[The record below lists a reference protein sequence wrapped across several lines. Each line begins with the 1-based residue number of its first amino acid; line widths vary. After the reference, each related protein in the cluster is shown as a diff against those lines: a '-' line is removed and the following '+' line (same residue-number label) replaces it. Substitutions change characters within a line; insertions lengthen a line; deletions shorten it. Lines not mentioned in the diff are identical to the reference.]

1 MAGTIQCGR
10 RSRKDFGKIPSIVEI
25 PNLIEVQKR
34 SYETFLQKDASSD
47 RREENGLQAVFK
59 SVFPIADY
67 NDNALLEFDSYHFG
81 DPKYTVEECHDRGM
95 TFAIPL
101 KVTLRLVV
109 FDHDKEAKTRTIRE
123 QRGQEVYLGELP
135 LMTDKGTFIINGTER
150 VVVSQLQRSAG
161 VFFDDDKGKTLASG
175 KPLYSARVI
184 PYRGSWVEFDFD
196 ANDILHVRVD
206 RRRKMLATAF
216 LRAFWFLEKNNVILS
231 DEEILG
237 HFYEGEE
244 VLGFEEGN
252 AWVRLSPD
260 AHEGVRVAEDVK
272 PPRHREPLITAGKTL
287 TAKLLEKLVEANVEK
302 IAVRAESLVG
312 RRTAARIVDAE
323 SGEVLV
329 QTNTEITS
337 QMLSQIMGR
346 RVAPFKLLVAVLPGM
361 PTVKPADK
369 KVDQSM
375 YETLAR
381 DHFKNPDEAL
391 VEIYRRLRP
400 GDPPT
405 VESAR
410 ALFRGMF
417 MDPRR
422 YDLARVGRFMI
433 NKKLQIEAP
442 LSVKT
447 LRSEDIVAVIRHLL
461 MVKLGS
467 KSTDDIDHLGNRRVR
482 SVGELLENQFRVGL
496 TRMERAVKER
506 MSISDITNLMPHDL
520 INAKPV
526 SAVVKEF
533 FGSSQLSQFMDQTN
547 PLAELTH
554 KRRLSALG
562 PRGLSR
568 ERAGFE
574 VRDVHPTH
582 YGRICPIET
591 PEGPNIGLISSLS
604 TYARTNEF
612 GFIET
617 PYRKVVQGRVTDEI
631 VFLTALEEEQFVIAQ
646 ANAEID
652 RNGRFVQERVSA
664 RKGGEFRMVPPE
676 ELHYMDVSPKQL
688 VSVAASLIPFLEN
701 DDANRA
707 LMGSNMQRQAVPLLQ
722 PEAPLVGTGMEHV
735 VARDS
740 GAVVVAKRPGV
751 AEYVSADRV
760 VVRAESRSKKTDPVQ
775 DLPLDIYNLTKYRRS
790 NQNTCINQKPIVRKG
805 QRVAAGEV
813 IADGP
818 GTDQGELA
826 LGRNVLVA
834 FMPWGGYNFED
845 AILVSERLVKDD
857 RFTSIHIE
865 EFEIQA
871 RDTKLGKEEVTRD
884 IPNVAE
890 EALKDLDESG
900 IVRIGAK
907 VKPGDIL
914 VGKITPKGE
923 TQLTPEEKLLRA
935 IFGEKAGDVRDTSLT
950 VPPGIE
956 GTVVD
961 VKVFSRRGVDKDERA
976 KSIEEEEV
984 ARLEKDYQDEIAMV
998 EMERDQKLKNLLVGK
1013 TLVQELFDP
1022 TDKTNRLG
1030 KKGDRIAREDLENF
1044 SWNELKKIKI
1054 KEDEGLSQTIKRI
1067 EELAEEQIAIY
1078 DSMLEERIGRLRRG
1092 DDLPPGVIKMVK
1104 VYVAV
1109 KRKLSVGDKMAGRH
1123 GNKGVVSKI
1132 LPDEDMPYLPD
1143 GTPVEIVLNPLGV
1156 PSRMNVGQILET
1168 HLGWAARA
1176 LGLWVASPVFD
1187 GATEEEIKE
1196 HLKQASLPTSG
1207 KTVLYD
1213 GRTGRRFHQEV
1224 TVGQI
1229 YILKLA
1235 HLVDD
1240 KMHARSIGPY
1250 SLVTQQPLG
1259 GKAQFGGQRFGE
1271 MEVWA
1276 LEAYGAAHTLQEML
1290 TVKSDDVEG
1299 RNRIYEAIVKGENF
1313 LEPGTP
1319 ESFNVLVKEL
1329 QSLALDVELIM
1340 KDGKKTS

>member
-1 MAGTIQCGR
+1 MIQCGR

-34 SYETFLQKDASSD
+34 SYEGFLQQDVGPD
-47 RREENGLQAVFK
+47 RREDVGLQAVFK
-59 SVFPIADY
+59 SVFPIEDY
-67 NDNALLEFDSYHFG
+67 NGNARLEFDSYHFG

-135 LMTDKGTFIINGTER
+135 LMTVKGTFIINGTER

-175 KPLYSARVI
+175 KLLFSARII

-216 LRAFWFLEKNNVILS
+216 LRAFWFLEKNVVLS
-231 DEEILG
+231 DEEVLG
-237 HFYEGEE
+237 HFYDMEE
-244 VLGFEEGN
+244 VLGFEDGDARVKFDPEVHVG
-252 AWVRLSPD
+252 ARLSQ
-260 AHEGVRVAEDVK
+260 DVK
-272 PPRHREPLITAGKTL
+272 PPRHREPLVTAGKVLNTKMAERL
-287 TAKLLEKLVEANVEK
+287 AEAGVDKLF
-302 IAVRAESLVG
+302 VRAESFVG
-312 RRTAARIVDAE
+312 RRTGSRVVDTE
-323 SGEVLV
+323 TGEVLLEPNQEV
-329 QTNTEITS
+329 TS
-337 QMLSQIMGR
+337 AVLAQLMAR
-346 RVAPFKLLVAVLPGM
+346 KVAPFKLLAVTPG
-361 PTVKPADK
+361 
-369 KVDQSM
+369 KVDASI

-433 NKKLQIEAP
+433 NKKLQIDAP
-442 LSVKT
+442 LNAKT
-447 LRSEDIVAVIRHLL
+447 LRGEDVVHVVRHLL
-461 MVKLGS
+461 QVRLGS
-467 KSTDDIDHLGNRRVR
+467 RPTDDIDHLGNRRVR

-604 TYARTNEF
+604 TYAGINEF
-612 GFIET
+612 GFIQT
-617 PYRKVVQGRVTDEI
+617 PYRKVAGGAVTDEI
-631 VFLTALEEEQFVIAQ
+631 VRLTALEEEQYVIAQ
-646 ANAEID
+646 ANAELD
-652 RNGRFVQERVSA
+652 RNNRFVAERVSA
-664 RKGGEFRMVPPE
+664 RKGGEFRMVAPE
-676 ELHYMDVSPKQL
+676 EVHFMDVSPKQL
-688 VSVAASLIPFLEN
+688 VSVAASMVPFLEN

-722 PEAPLVGTGMEHV
+722 PEAPLVGTGMEHI

-740 GAVVVAKRPGV
+740 GAVIVAKRQGV
-751 AEYVSADRV
+751 VEYVSADRI

-790 NQNTCINQKPIVRKG
+790 NQNTCISQKPIMRKG
-805 QRVAAGEV
+805 QRIQAGEV

-818 GTDQGELA
+818 ATDQGELA

-845 AILVSERLVKDD
+845 AILVSERLVKED

-865 EFEIQA
+865 EFEVQA

-884 IPNVAE
+884 IPNVSE
-890 EALKDLDESG
+890 EALKDLDDSG

-907 VKPGDIL
+907 VKASDIL

-976 KSIEEEEV
+976 KSIEEEEIG
-984 ARLEKDYQDEIAMV
+984 RLEKDYQDEIAMV

-1013 TLVQELFDP
+1013 TAMMELVDP
-1022 TDKTNRLG
+1022 VTKRKLT
-1030 KKGDRIAREDLENF
+1030 KKGDRIERADLDNF
-1044 SWNELKKIKI
+1044 SWNELKKIKV
-1054 KEDEGLSQTIKRI
+1054 KEDEGLPVTIRRI
-1067 EELAEEQIAIY
+1067 EELAEEQISIY
-1078 DSMLEERIGRLRRG
+1078 DTMLEERIGRLRRG

-1132 LPDEDMPYLPD
+1132 LPEEDMPYLPD

-1196 HLKQASLPTSG
+1196 HLKQARLPNSG

-1213 GRTGRRFHQEV
+1213 GRTGKRFHQEV

-1329 QSLALDVELIM
+1329 QSLALDVELVM
-1340 KDGKKTS
+1340 KDGKKAS

>member
-1 MAGTIQCGR
+1 
-10 RSRKDFGKIPSIVEI
+10 
-25 PNLIEVQKR
+25 
-34 SYETFLQKDASSD
+34 
-47 RREENGLQAVFK
+47 
-59 SVFPIADY
+59 
-67 NDNALLEFDSYHFG
+67 
-81 DPKYTVEECHDRGM
+81 
-95 TFAIPL
+95 
-101 KVTLRLVV
+101 
-109 FDHDKEAKTRTIRE
+109 
-123 QRGQEVYLGELP
+123 
-135 LMTDKGTFIINGTER
+135 
-150 VVVSQLQRSAG
+150 
-161 VFFDDDKGKTLASG
+161 
-175 KPLYSARVI
+175 
-184 PYRGSWVEFDFD
+184 
-196 ANDILHVRVD
+196 
-206 RRRKMLATAF
+206 
-216 LRAFWFLEKNNVILS
+216 
-231 DEEILG
+231 
-237 HFYEGEE
+237 
-244 VLGFEEGN
+244 
-252 AWVRLSPD
+252 
-260 AHEGVRVAEDVK
+260 
-272 PPRHREPLITAGKTL
+272 
-287 TAKLLEKLVEANVEK
+287 
-302 IAVRAESLVG
+302 
-312 RRTAARIVDAE
+312 
-323 SGEVLV
+323 
-329 QTNTEITS
+329 
-337 QMLSQIMGR
+337 
-346 RVAPFKLLVAVLPGM
+346 
-361 PTVKPADK
+361 
-369 KVDQSM
+369 
-375 YETLAR
+375 
-381 DHFKNPDEAL
+381 
-391 VEIYRRLRP
+391 
-400 GDPPT
+400 
-405 VESAR
+405 
-410 ALFRGMF
+410 MF
-417 MDPRR
+417 MDARR

-433 NKKLQIEAP
+433 NKKLGIDAP
-442 LSVKT
+442 LSIKT
-447 LRSEDIVAVIRHLL
+447 LRSEDVVSVIRHLL
-461 MVKLGS
+461 MVKLGT
-467 KSTDDIDHLGNRRVR
+467 KPTDDIDHLGNRRVR

-506 MSISDITNLMPHDL
+506 MSISDIAQLMPHDL

-617 PYRKVVQGRVTDEI
+617 PYRRVVSGRVSDEI
-631 VFLTALEEEQFVIAQ
+631 VFLTALEEEQYVIAQ
-646 ANAEID
+646 ANAEVD
-652 RNGRFVQERVSA
+652 RGGRFVQERVSA

-676 ELHYMDVSPKQL
+676 ELHFMDVSPKQL

-740 GAVVVAKRPGV
+740 GSVVVAKRPGV
-751 AEYVSADRV
+751 VEYVSADRI
-760 VVRAESRSKKTDPVQ
+760 VVRAESRGRKADPVQ

-790 NQNTCINQKPIVRKG
+790 NQNTCINQKPIVRKT
-805 QRVAAGEV
+805 QRLQAGEV
-813 IADGP
+813 VADGP
-818 GTDQGELA
+818 ATDQGELA

-871 RDTKLGKEEVTRD
+871 RDTKLGKEEITRD
-884 IPNVAE
+884 IPNVSE
-890 EALKDLDESG
+890 EALKDLDDSG

-907 VKPGDIL
+907 VKAGDIL

-935 IFGEKAGDVRDTSLT
+935 IFGEKAGDVRDTSLM

-976 KSIEEEEV
+976 KSIEEEEI

-1013 TLVQELFDP
+1013 TSLAELFDP
-1022 TDKTNRLG
+1022 INKTKRVT
-1030 KKGDRIAREDLENF
+1030 KKSDRIQREDLDNF
-1044 SWNELKKIKI
+1044 SWNELKKIKV
-1054 KEDEGLSQTIKRI
+1054 KEDEGLALLVKKI

-1132 LPDEDMPYLPD
+1132 LPEEDMPYLPD

-1168 HLGWAARA
+1168 HLGWAGRA
-1176 LGLWVASPVFD
+1176 LGLWLASPVFD

-1196 HLKQASLPTSG
+1196 HLRQAGLPQTG
-1207 KTVLYD
+1207 KTILYD
-1213 GRTGRRFHQEV
+1213 GRTGKRFHQEV

-1229 YILKLA
+1229 YIMKLA

-1329 QSLALDVELIM
+1329 QSLALDVELVT
-1340 KDGKKTS
+1340 KDGKKTP

>member
-10 RSRKDFGKIPSIVEI
+10 RTRRDFGKIPSIVEI

-34 SYETFLQKDASSD
+34 SYETFLQKDVPAD
-47 RREENGLQAVFK
+47 RREDIGLQAVFK

-135 LMTDKGTFIINGTER
+135 LMTEKGTFIINGTER

-206 RRRKMLATAF
+206 RRRKMLATAY
-216 LRAFWFLEKNNVILS
+216 LRAFWFLEKNVVLS

-237 HFYEGEE
+237 HFYESED
-244 VLGFEEGN
+244 VLGFEDGN
-252 AWVRLSPD
+252 AIVKFHAK
-260 AHEGVRVAEDVK
+260 AHLGAKVAEDIK
-272 PPRHREPLITAGKTL
+272 PPRHREPLVSAGKVL
-287 TAKLLEKLVEANVEK
+287 NAKIIEKMVEANVEK
-302 IAVRAESLVG
+302 LALRAESLIG
-312 RRTAARIVDAE
+312 RRTASRIVDTE

-329 QTNTEITS
+329 AANTEITS
-337 QMLSQIMGR
+337 TTLSQVMSR
-346 RVAPFKLLVAVLPGM
+346 RVAPFKLLVQDKE
-361 PTVKPADK
+361 TVDA
-369 KVDQSM
+369 SL

-381 DHFKNPDEAL
+381 DHFKHPDEAL

-417 MDPRR
+417 IDPRR

-433 NKKLQIEAP
+433 NKKLQIDAP
-442 LSVKT
+442 LSTKT
-447 LRSEDIVAVIRHLL
+447 LRSEDIVAVVRHLL
-461 MVKLGS
+461 MVKLGT
-467 KSTDDIDHLGNRRVR
+467 KQTDDIDHLGNRRVR

-506 MSISDITNLMPHDL
+506 MSISDIQNLMPHDL

-617 PYRKVVQGRVTDEI
+617 PYRKVEHGTVTDEI
-631 VFLTALEEEQFVIAQ
+631 VFLTALEEEQYVIAQ
-646 ANAEID
+646 ANAAID
-652 RNGRFVQERVSA
+652 RRGKFVQERVSA

-740 GAVVVAKRPGV
+740 GAVVVAKRQGV
-751 AEYVSADRV
+751 VEYVSADRV

-775 DLPLDIYNLTKYRRS
+775 DLPLDIFNLTKYRRS
-790 NQNTCINQKPIVRKG
+790 NQNTCINQKPIVKKG
-805 QRVAAGEV
+805 QRVQPGDV

-884 IPNVAE
+884 IPNVSE
-890 EALKDLDESG
+890 EALKDLDDSG

-984 ARLEKDYQDEIAMV
+984 SRLEKDYQDEIAMV
-998 EMERDQKLKNLLVGK
+998 EMERDQKLKNILVGK
-1013 TLVQELFDP
+1013 TSINDLVDP
-1022 TDKTNRLG
+1022 TDKNTRLT
-1030 KKGDRIAREDLENF
+1030 KKGDRIDRPDLDNF
-1044 SWNELKKIKI
+1044 SWNELKKIRV
-1054 KEDEGLSQTIKRI
+1054 KEDDGLAQTIRRI

-1078 DSMLEERIGRLRRG
+1078 DTMLEERISRLRRG

-1132 LPDEDMPYLPD
+1132 LPEEDMPYLPD
-1143 GTPVEIVLNPLGV
+1143 GRPVEIVLNPLGV

-1187 GATEEEIKE
+1187 GATEEEIK
-1196 HLKQASLPTSG
+1196 SLLQEAKMPRSG
-1207 KTVLYD
+1207 KTLLFD
-1213 GRTGRRFHQEV
+1213 GRTGRQFQQEV

-1319 ESFNVLVKEL
+1319 ESFNVLVNEL
-1329 QSLALDVELIM
+1329 KSLALDVELIM
-1340 KDGKKTS
+1340 KDGKKA

>member
-10 RSRKDFGKIPSIVEI
+10 RNRRDFGKIPSIVEI
-25 PNLIEVQKR
+25 PNLIEIQQQ
-34 SYETFLQKDASSD
+34 SYEQFLQKDVSPE
-47 RREENGLQAVFK
+47 RRDEIGLQAVFK

-67 NDNALLEFDSYHFG
+67 NGNAALEFHSYHFG

-101 KVTLRLVV
+101 KVTLRLVI

-161 VFFDDDKGKTLASG
+161 VFFDDDKGKTVASG
-175 KPLYSARVI
+175 KLLYSARVI
-184 PYRGSWVEFDFD
+184 PYRGSWVEFEFD
-196 ANDILHVRVD
+196 ANDILFVRVD

-216 LRAFWFLEKNNVILS
+216 LRAFWFLEKGVILS
-231 DEEILG
+231 DAEILG
-237 HFYEGEE
+237 NFFEVEE
-244 VLGFEEGN
+244 VLSFEDRT
-252 AWVRLSPD
+252 AWVKLNPE
-260 AHEGVRVAEDVK
+260 AHNGIKVADDIK
-272 PPRHREPLITAGKTL
+272 PPRHREAMVAAGKTL
-287 TAKLLEKLVEANVEK
+287 NPKLIEKLIEAGVTK
-302 IAVRAESLVG
+302 IPVRADSLVG
-312 RRTAARIVDAE
+312 RRTGDRVVDADT
-323 SGEVLV
+323 GEVLV
-329 QTNTEITS
+329 ETNQEVSATILTQLMARKIS
-337 QMLSQIMGR
+337 AL
-346 RVAPFKLLVAVLPGM
+346 KLLALVPGK
-361 PTVKPADK
+361 TD
-369 KVDQSM
+369 SSI

-391 VEIYRRLRP
+391 VEIYRRL
-400 GDPPT
+400 
-405 VESAR
+405 
-410 ALFRGMF
+410 
-417 MDPRR
+417 
-422 YDLARVGRFMI
+422 
-433 NKKLQIEAP
+433 
-442 LSVKT
+442 
-447 LRSEDIVAVIRHLL
+447 
-461 MVKLGS
+461 
-467 KSTDDIDHLGNRRVR
+467 R

-676 ELHYMDVSPKQL
+676 ERHCMDVSPKQL

-740 GAVVVAKRPGV
+740 GAVVVARRSGV
-751 AEYVSADRV
+751 VEYVAADRV
-760 VVRAESRSKKTDPVQ
+760 VGRAEGRSSKKADPVQ
-775 DLPLDIYNLTKYRRS
+775 DLPLDIFNLTKYRRS
-790 NQNTCINQKPIVRKG
+790 NQNTCLNQKPIVHKG
-805 QRVAAGEV
+805 QRVAPGDI

-884 IPNVAE
+884 IPNVSE

-976 KSIEEEEV
+976 KSIEEEEI

-1013 TLVQELFDP
+1013 TSFQDLFDP
-1022 TDKTNRLG
+1022 TNKVKRLT
-1030 KKGDRIAREDLENF
+1030 KKGDRIERPDLDNF
-1044 SWNELKKIKI
+1044 SWN
-1054 KEDEGLSQTIKRI
+1054 
-1067 EELAEEQIAIY
+1067 
-1078 DSMLEERIGRLRRG
+1078 
-1092 DDLPPGVIKMVK
+1092 
-1104 VYVAV
+1104 
-1109 KRKLSVGDKMAGRH
+1109 
-1123 GNKGVVSKI
+1123 
-1132 LPDEDMPYLPD
+1132 
-1143 GTPVEIVLNPLGV
+1143 
-1156 PSRMNVGQILET
+1156 
-1168 HLGWAARA
+1168 
-1176 LGLWVASPVFD
+1176 
-1187 GATEEEIKE
+1187 
-1196 HLKQASLPTSG
+1196 
-1207 KTVLYD
+1207 
-1213 GRTGRRFHQEV
+1213 
-1224 TVGQI
+1224 
-1229 YILKLA
+1229 
-1235 HLVDD
+1235 
-1240 KMHARSIGPY
+1240 
-1250 SLVTQQPLG
+1250 
-1259 GKAQFGGQRFGE
+1259 
-1271 MEVWA
+1271 
-1276 LEAYGAAHTLQEML
+1276 
-1290 TVKSDDVEG
+1290 
-1299 RNRIYEAIVKGENF
+1299 
-1313 LEPGTP
+1313 
-1319 ESFNVLVKEL
+1319 
-1329 QSLALDVELIM
+1329 
-1340 KDGKKTS
+1340 

>member
-10 RSRKDFGKIPSIVEI
+10 RVRKDFGKIPSIVEI
-25 PNLIEVQKR
+25 PNLIEIQKR
-34 SYETFLQKDASSD
+34 SYEQFLQKDVAPE
-47 RREENGLQAVFK
+47 RREETGLQAVFK

-109 FDHDKEAKTRTIRE
+109 YDHDKEAKTRTIRE

-161 VFFDDDKGKTLASG
+161 VFFDDDKGKTVASG
-175 KPLYSARVI
+175 KLLYSARVI
-184 PYRGSWVEFDFD
+184 PYRGSWVEFEFD
-196 ANDILHVRVD
+196 ANDILFVRVD

-216 LRAFWFLEKNNVILS
+216 LRAFWFLEKGVILS
-231 DEEILG
+231 DAEILG
-237 HFYEGEE
+237 NFFEVEE
-244 VLGFEEGN
+244 VLSFEDRT
-252 AWVRLSPD
+252 AWVKLNPE
-260 AHEGVRVAEDVK
+260 AHNGIKVADDIK
-272 PPRHREPLITAGKTL
+272 PPRHREAMVAAGKTL
-287 TAKLLEKLVEANVEK
+287 NPKLIEKLIEAGVTK
-302 IAVRAESLVG
+302 IPVRADSLVG
-312 RRTAARIVDAE
+312 RRTGDRVVDADT
-323 SGEVLV
+323 GEVLV
-329 QTNTEITS
+329 ETNQEVSATILTQLMARKIS
-337 QMLSQIMGR
+337 AL
-346 RVAPFKLLVAVLPGM
+346 KLLALVPGK
-361 PTVKPADK
+361 TD
-369 KVDQSM
+369 SSIF
-375 YETLAR
+375 ETLAR

-405 VESAR
+405 VDSAR

-417 MDPRR
+417 LDARR

-433 NKKLQIEAP
+433 NKKLGINAN
-442 LSVKT
+442 LNTKT
-447 LRSEDIVAVIRHLL
+447 LRSEDVVFVVRHLL
-461 MVKLGS
+461 MVRLGT
-467 KSTDDIDHLGNRRVR
+467 KPTDDIDHLGNRRVR

-604 TYARTNEF
+604 TYARINEF

-617 PYRKVVQGRVTDEI
+617 PYRKVQSGVVSDEI

-646 ANAEID
+646 ANAELD
-652 RNGRFVQERVSA
+652 ARGKFVRDRVSA
-664 RKGGEFRMVPPE
+664 RKGGEYKMVSPE
-676 ELHYMDVSPKQL
+676 ELNYMDVSPKQL
-688 VSVAASLIPFLEN
+688 VSVAAAMVPFLEN

-722 PEAPLVGTGMEHV
+722 PEAPYVGTGMEHI

-740 GAVVVAKRPGV
+740 GAVVLARRPGV
-751 AEYVSADRV
+751 VEYVSANRV
-760 VVRAESRSKKTDPVQ
+760 VVRAETRSKKADPVQ

-790 NQNTCINQKPIVRKG
+790 NQNTCINQRPIVKKG
-805 QRVAAGEV
+805 DRVHVGDV
-813 IADGP
+813 VADGP

-857 RFTSIHIE
+857 RYTSIHIE
-865 EFEIQA
+865 EFEVQA

-884 IPNVAE
+884 IPNVSE
-890 EALKDLDESG
+890 EALKDLDDSG

-907 VKPGDIL
+907 VKASDIL

-961 VKVFSRRGVDKDERA
+961 VKVFSRRGVDKDDRA

-984 ARLEKDYQDEIAMV
+984 AGLEKDYQDEIAMV
-998 EMERDQKLKNLLVGK
+998 ELERDQKLKNILVGK
-1013 TLVQELFDP
+1013 TLTQDMVDP
-1022 TDKTNRLG
+1022 IKKDKVA
-1030 KKGDRIAREDLENF
+1030 KKGDRIDREELDNF
-1044 SWNELKKIKI
+1044 SWHELKKIKI
-1054 KEDEGLSQTIKRI
+1054 KEDDGLANTIKRI
-1067 EELAEEQIAIY
+1067 EELADDQIAFF
-1078 DSMLEERIGRLRRG
+1078 DRMLEERVGRLRRG

-1123 GNKGVVSKI
+1123 GNKGVVSRV
-1132 LPDEDMPYLPD
+1132 LPEEDMPYLPD

-1168 HLGWAARA
+1168 HLGWAAKA
-1176 LGLWVASPVFD
+1176 LGVWVASPVFD
-1187 GATEEEIKE
+1187 GATESEIRD
-1196 HLKQASLPTSG
+1196 HLKQASLPGSG
-1207 KTVLYD
+1207 KTRLFD
-1213 GRTGRRFHQEV
+1213 GRTGKSFHQDV

-1329 QSLALDVELIM
+1329 QSLALDVELVP
-1340 KDGKKTS
+1340 KDGKKPA

>member
-1 MAGTIQCGR
+1 MAGVIQCGR
-10 RSRKDFGKIPSIVEI
+10 RSRRDFGKIPSIVEI

-34 SYETFLQKDASSD
+34 SYEAFLQKDVPAD
-47 RREENGLQAVFK
+47 RREEVGLQAVFK

-101 KVTLRLVV
+101 KVTLRLVI

-135 LMTDKGTFIINGTER
+135 LMTDMGTFIINGTER

-175 KPLYSARVI
+175 KPLFSARVI

-206 RRRKMLATAF
+206 RRRKMLATAY
-216 LRAFWFLEKNNVILS
+216 LRAFWFLEKGNILS

-237 HFYEGEE
+237 QFYEMEE
-244 VLGFEEGN
+244 VQSFDEGN
-252 AWVRLSPD
+252 AWVKFSAT
-260 AHEGVRVAEDVK
+260 AHVGAKAAEDVK
-272 PPRHREPLITAGKTL
+272 PRGHREALVQAGKIINAK
-287 TAKLLEKLVEANVEK
+287 TAERMAEAGVEKL
-302 IAVRAESLVG
+302 AVRAESLVG
-312 RRTAARIVDAE
+312 RRTGSRVIDTE
-323 SGEVLV
+323 SGEVLLN
-329 QTNTEITS
+329 TNVEITS
-337 QMLSQIMGR
+337 TALSQIMGK
-346 RVAPFKLLVAVLPGM
+346 RVAPFKLLVV
-361 PTVKPADK
+361 DK
-369 KVDQSM
+369 DRVDASI
-375 YETLAR
+375 YETLAK
-381 DHFKNPDEAL
+381 DAFKNPDEAL

-405 VESAR
+405 VDSAR

-433 NKKLQIEAP
+433 NKKLLIDAP
-442 LSVKT
+442 LHIKT
-447 LRSEDIVAVIRHLL
+447 LRSEDIVSVVRHLL
-461 MVKLGS
+461 MVKLGTRQ
-467 KSTDDIDHLGNRRVR
+467 TDDIDHLGNRRVR

-506 MSISDITNLMPHDL
+506 MSISDTANLMPHDL

-617 PYRKVVQGRVTDEI
+617 PYRKVTAGRVSDEI
-631 VFLTALEEEQFVIAQ
+631 VFLTALEEEQVVIAQ
-646 ANAEID
+646 ANAGID
-652 RNGRFVQERVSA
+652 RQGKFEQDRVSA
-664 RKGGEFRMVPPE
+664 RRGGEYRMVPPE

-740 GAVVVAKRPGV
+740 GAVLVAKRPGV
-751 AEYVSADRV
+751 VEYVSADRIV
-760 VVRAESRSKKTDPVQ
+760 IRAESRSKKTDPVQ
-775 DLPLDIYNLTKYRRS
+775 DLPLDIFNLTKYRRS

-805 QRVAAGEV
+805 QRVQVGDV

-845 AILVSERLVKDD
+845 AILVSEKLVKED

-884 IPNVAE
+884 IPNVSE
-890 EALKDLDESG
+890 EALKDLDDSG

-976 KSIEEEEV
+976 KSIEEEEI

-1013 TLVQELFDP
+1013 TAVQDLIDP
-1022 TDKTNRLG
+1022 TDKNKRLT
-1030 KKGDRIAREDLENF
+1030 KKGDRIDRADLDNL
-1044 SWNELKKIKI
+1044 SWNELKKVKV
-1054 KEDEGLSQTIKRI
+1054 KEDDGLAQMIRRI
-1067 EELAEEQIAIY
+1067 EELAEEQIGIY

-1123 GNKGVVSKI
+1123 GNKGVVSKV
-1132 LPDEDMPYLPD
+1132 LPEEDMPFLPD

-1176 LGLWVASPVFD
+1176 LGLWMASPVFD
-1187 GATEEEIKE
+1187 GATEAEIKA
-1196 HLKQASLPTSG
+1196 HLTDASMPTSG
-1207 KTVLYD
+1207 KTVLHD
-1213 GRTGRRFHQEV
+1213 GRTGKRFHQEV

-1329 QSLALDVELIM
+1329 QSLALDVELIT
-1340 KDGKKTS
+1340 KDGKKAS

>member
-1 MAGTIQCGR
+1 MAGMIQCGR

-25 PNLIEVQKR
+25 PNLIEVQRR
-34 SYETFLQKDASSD
+34 SYEGFLQKEVRPEQRDD
-47 RREENGLQAVFK
+47 VGLQAVFK

-67 NDNALLEFDSYHFG
+67 NGNASLEFVSYHFG
-81 DPKYTVEECHDRGM
+81 DPKYTVEECIDRGM
-95 TFAIPL
+95 TYAIPL

-109 FDHDKEAKTRTIRE
+109 YEQDKKAKTRTVRDIKE
-123 QRGQEVYLGELP
+123 QEVYLGELP

-161 VFFDDDKGKTLASG
+161 VFFDHDKGKTMASE

-184 PYRGSWVEFDFD
+184 PYRGSWLEFDFD
-196 ANDILHVRVD
+196 ANDVLHVRID

-216 LRAFWFLEKNNVILS
+216 LRAFWFLEKGVILS
-231 DEEILG
+231 DEEILAF
-237 HFYEGEE
+237 FYDTEE
-244 VLGFEEGN
+244 VLGFEDEV
-252 AWVRLSPD
+252 AWVRLHPEVHRG
-260 AHEGVRVAEDVK
+260 ARVATDVQA
-272 PPRHREPLITAGKTL
+272 PRHKEPVVQEGKPLAPKLIERLQELG
-287 TAKLLEKLVEANVEK
+287 VER
-302 IAVRAESLVG
+302 IPLPAESLVG
-312 RRTAARIVDAE
+312 RRTGGKVVDSE
-323 SGEVLV
+323 TGEVLV
-329 QTNTEITS
+329 EINQELTS
-337 QMLSQIMGR
+337 SVRSQIMAR
-346 RVAPFKLLVAVLPGM
+346 RVAPFKLLVVNPE
-361 PTVKPADK
+361 
-369 KVDQSM
+369 KVDASIL
-375 YETLAR
+375 EALAR
-381 DHFKNPDEAL
+381 DHFRNPDEAL

-400 GDPPT
+400 GDPAT

-417 MDPRR
+417 IDPRR

-433 NKKLQIEAP
+433 NKKLDIDAP
-442 LSVKT
+442 VNART
-447 LRSEDIVAVIRHLL
+447 LRGEDVVHVIRRLL
-461 MVKLGS
+461 LVKLGARP
-467 KSTDDIDHLGNRRVR
+467 TDDIDHLGNRRVR

-506 MSISDITNLMPHDL
+506 MTISDMATLMPHDL

-604 TYARTNEF
+604 TYARINEF

-617 PYRKVVQGRVTDEI
+617 PYRKVQGGVVTDEI
-631 VFLTALEEEQFVIAQ
+631 VFLTALEEERYVIAQ
-646 ANAEID
+646 ANAELD
-652 RNGRFVQERVSA
+652 KHNKFVRHLISA
-664 RKGGEFRMVPPE
+664 RKGGEFKMVPPE
-676 ELHYMDVSPKQL
+676 AVHFMDVSPKQL
-688 VSVAASLIPFLEN
+688 VSVAASLVPFLEN

-707 LMGSNMQRQAVPLLQ
+707 LMGSNMQRQAVPLLH
-722 PEAPLVGTGMEHV
+722 PEAPLVGTGMEHI

-740 GAVVVAKRPGV
+740 GAVALAKRAGV
-751 AEYVSADRV
+751 VEYVSADRV
-760 VVRAESRSKKTDPVQ
+760 VVRAESRSKKADPVQ
-775 DLPLDIYNLTKYRRS
+775 DLPLDIYNLTKYKRS
-790 NQNTCINQKPIVRKG
+790 NQNTCINQKPIVKRG
-805 QRVAAGEV
+805 QRIQAGEV

-818 GTDQGELA
+818 ATAQGELA
-826 LGRNVLVA
+826 LGRDVLVA

-845 AILVSERLVKDD
+845 AILVAERLVKDD
-857 RFTSIHIE
+857 PYTSIHIE
-865 EFEIQA
+865 EFEVQA
-871 RDTKLGKEEVTRD
+871 RDTKLGKEEITRD
-884 IPNVAE
+884 IPNVSE
-890 EALKDLDESG
+890 EALKDLDDSG

-907 VKPGDIL
+907 VRPGDIL
-914 VGKITPKGE
+914 GGKITPKGE

-976 KSIEEEEV
+976 KSIDDEEV
-984 ARLEKDYQDEIAMV
+984 NRLEKDYQDEIAMV

-1013 TLVQELFDP
+1013 TLAQDLTDP
-1022 TDKTNRLG
+1022 VTKKKLG
-1030 KKGDRIAREDLENF
+1030 KKGDEINRADLENF
-1044 SWNELKKIKI
+1044 SWNELKRIKVL
-1054 KEDEGLSQTIKRI
+1054 EDDDLAQYISRI
-1067 EELAEEQIAIY
+1067 EELADEQISIY
-1078 DSMLEERIGRLRRG
+1078 ETMLRERIKRLQRG
-1092 DDLPPGVIKMVK
+1092 DDLPPGVIKIVK

-1132 LPDEDMPYLPD
+1132 LPEEDMPYLPD

-1168 HLGWAARA
+1168 HLGWSARA

-1187 GATEEEIKE
+1187 GAKEDEIKD
-1196 HLKQASLPTSG
+1196 HLRQAGLPASG
-1207 KTVLYD
+1207 KSVLFD
-1213 GRTGRRFHQEV
+1213 GRTGKPFHQEV
-1224 TVGQI
+1224 TVGYI
-1229 YILKLA
+1229 YMMKLA

-1276 LEAYGAAHTLQEML
+1276 LEAYGAAHALQEML

-1329 QSLALDVELIM
+1329 QSLALDVELIQ
-1340 KDGKKTS
+1340 KNGGKK

>member
-34 SYETFLQKDASSD
+34 SYETFLQKDVPPD
-47 RREENGLQAVFK
+47 RREDTGLQAVFK

-109 FDHDKEAKTRTIRE
+109 FDHDKEAKTKTIRE

-175 KPLYSARVI
+175 KPLFSARVI

-206 RRRKMLATAF
+206 RRRKMLASAF
-216 LRAFWFLEKNNVILS
+216 LRAFAFLEKPGVILT
-231 DEEILG
+231 DEEILTQ
-237 HFYEGEE
+237 FYAAED
-244 VLGFEEGN
+244 VLSFEDGN
-252 AWVRLSPD
+252 VWVKPHAL
-260 AHEGVRVAEDVK
+260 AHVGAKVAVDVK
-272 PPRHREPLITAGKTL
+272 PPRHREPIVTAGKVL
-287 TAKLLEKLVEANVEK
+287 NAKLLEKILESNVDK
-302 IAVRAESLVG
+302 IALRAESLVG
-312 RRTAARIVDAE
+312 RRTAARIIDAD
-323 SGEVLV
+323 SGEVIV
-329 QTNTEITS
+329 ATNTEITS
-337 QMLSQIMGR
+337 TILSQVMSR
-346 RVAPFKLLVAVLPGM
+346 RVAPFKLLVM
-361 PTVKPADK
+361 DK
-369 KVDQSM
+369 DRIDASL
-375 YETLAR
+375 YETVAR

-405 VESAR
+405 VDSAR

-433 NKKLQIEAP
+433 NEKLRIDAP
-442 LSVKT
+442 ANTKT
-447 LRSEDIVAVIRHLL
+447 LRSEDVVAVIRRLL

-467 KSTDDIDHLGNRRVR
+467 EPTDDIDHLGNRRVR

-506 MSISDITNLMPHDL
+506 MSISDIQNLMPHDL

-617 PYRKVVQGRVTDEI
+617 PYRKVVGGKVTDEI
-631 VFLTALEEEQFVIAQ
+631 EFLTALKEERYVIAQ
-646 ANAEID
+646 ANAGLD
-652 RNGRFVQERVSA
+652 RHGKFVQERVSA

-740 GAVVVAKRPGV
+740 GAVVVAKRAGV
-751 AEYVSADRV
+751 IEYVSADRI
-760 VVRAESRSKKTDPVQ
+760 VVRAESRSKKADPVQ

-790 NQNTCINQKPIVRKG
+790 NQNTCINQKPIVKKG
-805 QRVAAGEV
+805 QRVQAGDV
-813 IADGP
+813 VADGP

-826 LGRNVLVA
+826 LGRNVVVA

-845 AILVSERLVKDD
+845 AILVSQRLVKDD

-884 IPNVAE
+884 IPNVSE
-890 EALKDLDESG
+890 EALKDLDDSG

-976 KSIEEEEV
+976 KSIEEEEI

-998 EMERDQKLKNLLVGK
+998 EMERDQKLKNLLVAK
-1013 TLVQELFDP
+1013 TAIADLFDP
-1022 TDKTNRLG
+1022 TDKTNRVT
-1030 KKGDRIAREDLENF
+1030 KKGDRIDRTDLDNF
-1044 SWNELKKIKI
+1044 SWNELKKVKV
-1054 KEDEGLSQTIKRI
+1054 KEDDGLAQMIRKI
-1067 EELAEEQIAIY
+1067 EELAEEQISIY
-1078 DSMLEERIGRLRRG
+1078 DTMLEERIGRLRRG

-1132 LPDEDMPYLPD
+1132 MPEEDMPYLPD
-1143 GTPVEIVLNPLGV
+1143 GSPVEIVLNPLGV

-1196 HLKQASLPTSG
+1196 HLKQAALPTSG

-1213 GRTGRRFHQEV
+1213 GRSGKRFHQEV

-1276 LEAYGAAHTLQEML
+1276 LEAYGAAYTLQEML

-1329 QSLALDVELIM
+1329 QSLALDVELIT
-1340 KDGKKTS
+1340 KDGKKAS

>member
-1 MAGTIQCGR
+1 MAGTIQCGHR
-10 RSRKDFGKIPSIVEI
+10 GRKDFGKIPSIVEI

-34 SYETFLQKDASSD
+34 SYENFLQKDIAPE
-47 RREENGLQAVFK
+47 RREESGLQAVFK

-81 DPKYTVEECHDRGM
+81 EPKYTVEECHDRGM

-109 FDHDKEAKTRTIRE
+109 FDHDKEAKTKTIRE

-216 LRAFWFLEKNNVILS
+216 LRAFWFLEKSTFPDKLVILS
-231 DEEILG
+231 DEEILA

-244 VLGFEEGN
+244 VLSFEDGN
-252 AWVRLSPD
+252 AWVTLNAE
-260 AHEGVRVAEDVK
+260 AHVGAKVADDVK
-272 PPRHREPLITAGKTL
+272 PPRHREPIVTAGKTL
-287 TAKLLEKLVEANVEK
+287 NAKLIEKLRESNVEK
-302 IAVRAESLVG
+302 IPLRAESLVG
-312 RRTAARIVDAE
+312 RRTASRIVDTE

-337 QMLSQIMGR
+337 TVLSQLMSR
-346 RVAPFKLLVAVLPGM
+346 RVAPFKLLVVSPG
-361 PTVKPADK
+361 KI
-369 KVDQSM
+369 DQSL

-410 ALFRGMF
+410 SLFRGMF

-433 NKKLQIEAP
+433 NEKLGIDAP
-442 LSVKT
+442 ANAKT
-447 LRSEDIVAVIRHLL
+447 IRSEDIVSVIRHLL
-461 MVKLGS
+461 MVRLGS
-467 KSTDDIDHLGNRRVR
+467 KATDDIDHLGNRRVR

-617 PYRKVVQGRVTDEI
+617 PYRKVGSGRVSDDI
-631 VFLTALEEEQFVIAQ
+631 DFLTALKEEKFVIAQ

-652 RNGRFVQERVSA
+652 RSGKFVQERVSA
-664 RKGGEFRMVPPE
+664 RKGGEFRMVSPE

-740 GAVVVAKRPGV
+740 GAVIVAKRAGV
-751 AEYVSADRV
+751 VEYVAADRV
-760 VVRAESRSKKTDPVQ
+760 VVRAEGRSKKADPVQ
-775 DLPLDIYNLTKYRRS
+775 DLPLDIFNLTKYRRS
-790 NQNTCINQKPIVRKG
+790 NQNTCLNQKPIVKKG
-805 QRVAAGEV
+805 QRVQQGDI

-884 IPNVAE
+884 IPNVSE

-907 VKPGDIL
+907 VKPSDIL

-961 VKVFSRRGVDKDERA
+961 VKVFSRRGIDKDERA
-976 KSIEEEEV
+976 KSIEEEEI

-1013 TLVQELFDP
+1013 TSFQDLFDP
-1022 TDKTNRLG
+1022 TNKMKRLT
-1030 KKGDRIAREDLENF
+1030 KKGDRIEREELDNF
-1044 SWNELKKIKI
+1044 SWNELKKIKV
-1054 KEDEGLSQTIKRI
+1054 KEDENLAQTIKRI
-1067 EELAEEQIAIY
+1067 EDLADEQIGVY
-1078 DSMLEERIGRLRRG
+1078 DGMFEERKSRLRRG

-1123 GNKGVVSKI
+1123 GNKGVVSKV
-1132 LPDEDMPYLPD
+1132 LPEEDMPYLPD

-1196 HLKQASLPTSG
+1196 HLKQAGLPTSG
-1207 KTVLYD
+1207 KTVLFD

-1329 QSLALDVELIM
+1329 QSLALDVELVT

>member
-1 MAGTIQCGR
+1 MAGTIQCGHR
-10 RSRKDFGKIPSIVEI
+10 GRKDFGKIPSIVEI

-34 SYETFLQKDASSD
+34 SYETFLQKDGPAD
-47 RREENGLQAVFK
+47 RREEFGLQAVFK

-81 DPKYTVEECHDRGM
+81 EPKYTVEECHDRGM

-101 KVTLRLVV
+101 KVTLRLVI

-161 VFFDDDKGKTLASG
+161 VFFYDDKGKTLASG

-184 PYRGSWVEFDFD
+184 PYRGSWVEFDLD
-196 ANDILHVRVD
+196 ANDLLHVRVD
-206 RRRKMLATAF
+206 RRRKMYATAF
-216 LRAFWFLEKNNVILS
+216 LRAFWFLEKSTSNNPQILA

-237 HFYEGEE
+237 HFYESED

-252 AWVRLSPD
+252 AWVKLSPD

-272 PPRHREPLITAGKTL
+272 PPRHLEPIVTAGKTL
-287 TAKLLEKLVEANVEK
+287 TAKLIEKLVEANVEK

-346 RVAPFKLLVAVLPGM
+346 RVAPFRLLVIGAG
-361 PTVKPADK
+361 KI
-369 KVDQSM
+369 DQSM

-554 KRRLSALG
+554 KRRLSAPG

-631 VFLTALEEEQFVIAQ
+631 VFLTALEESGHHIAQ

-676 ELHYMDVSPKQL
+676 ELHFMDVSPKQL

-735 VARDS
+735 VVRDS
-740 GAVVVAKRPGV
+740 GAVIVAKRPGV
-751 AEYVSADRV
+751 VEYVSADRI
-760 VVRAESRSKKTDPVQ
+760 VVRAESRSKKADPVQ

-790 NQNTCINQKPIVRKG
+790 NQHVHQPEAHREEG
-805 QRVAAGEV
+805 GPRV
-813 IADGP
+813 
-818 GTDQGELA
+818 
-826 LGRNVLVA
+826 
-834 FMPWGGYNFED
+834 
-845 AILVSERLVKDD
+845 
-857 RFTSIHIE
+857 
-865 EFEIQA
+865 
-871 RDTKLGKEEVTRD
+871 
-884 IPNVAE
+884 
-890 EALKDLDESG
+890 
-900 IVRIGAK
+900 
-907 VKPGDIL
+907 
-914 VGKITPKGE
+914 
-923 TQLTPEEKLLRA
+923 
-935 IFGEKAGDVRDTSLT
+935 
-950 VPPGIE
+950 
-956 GTVVD
+956 
-961 VKVFSRRGVDKDERA
+961 
-976 KSIEEEEV
+976 
-984 ARLEKDYQDEIAMV
+984 
-998 EMERDQKLKNLLVGK
+998 
-1013 TLVQELFDP
+1013 
-1022 TDKTNRLG
+1022 
-1030 KKGDRIAREDLENF
+1030 
-1044 SWNELKKIKI
+1044 
-1054 KEDEGLSQTIKRI
+1054 
-1067 EELAEEQIAIY
+1067 
-1078 DSMLEERIGRLRRG
+1078 
-1092 DDLPPGVIKMVK
+1092 
-1104 VYVAV
+1104 
-1109 KRKLSVGDKMAGRH
+1109 AGRH
-1123 GNKGVVSKI
+1123 RRRRAGHRPGRAGAGPQRARRVHA
-1132 LPDEDMPYLPD
+1132 
-1143 GTPVEIVLNPLGV
+1143 
-1156 PSRMNVGQILET
+1156 VGRLQLR
-1168 HLGWAARA
+1168 GCDPR
-1176 LGLWVASPVFD
+1176 
-1187 GATEEEIKE
+1187 
-1196 HLKQASLPTSG
+1196 Q
-1207 KTVLYD
+1207 
-1213 GRTGRRFHQEV
+1213 RTAG
-1224 TVGQI
+1224 
-1229 YILKLA
+1229 
-1235 HLVDD
+1235 
-1240 KMHARSIGPY
+1240 
-1250 SLVTQQPLG
+1250 
-1259 GKAQFGGQRFGE
+1259 
-1271 MEVWA
+1271 
-1276 LEAYGAAHTLQEML
+1276 
-1290 TVKSDDVEG
+1290 EG
-1299 RNRIYEAIVKGENF
+1299 RPLHLDPHRGVRDPGARHQSRQRRSHKGYSECF
-1313 LEPGTP
+1313 RGSPQR
-1319 ESFNVLVKEL
+1319 S
-1329 QSLALDVELIM
+1329 
-1340 KDGKKTS
+1340 